1 MNIKILLADDE
12 KSMREALRRLL
23 EMYETDV
30 DYDSG
35 EVTVACEGE
44 LKPDTV
50 VIDIAMPGLNC
61 IDVTHRTVGE
71 YIHYQLNDETVMI
84 SILTPRERNVLKL
97 VAEGRSTAQIASDLD
112 ISAKTVDTHR
122 QHLMDKLEI
131 RGIADLTRYAIR
143 EGITPL

>member
-44 LKPDTV
+44 LKPDAV